1 MVNCIRED
9 ERMDRMYFGTAGIP
23 LSTGKRNTPE
33 GIRRVLELELDA
45 MELEFVRGVR
55 MSEGMGHD
63 AMAMAKKHDILLSAH
78 GPYYINLASEKED
91 VRKRSVERILN
102 TARTAWKCGGRS
114 ITFHGGYYY
123 KGDTEMTFGMV
134 KESLDQVMKILSDET
149 IDIRICPEVMGKSKS
164 FGKLPEIIRLC
175 EEVEGIHPC
184 IDFAHLHAL
193 KGGHNT
199 YEDHAYLFEEIEA
212 RLGGAELK
220 NLHTHISG
228 IEYGD
233 KGERRHLNL
242 DDSDMN
248 YRDLLKAMKDF
259 GCAGI
264 MICESPNIEE
274 DAIMLKRVYGGI

>member
-1 MVNCIRED
+1 MKK
-9 ERMDRMYFGTAGIP
+9 MYFGTAGIP

-33 GIRRVLELELDA
+33 GIRRVRELELDA

-55 MSEGMGHD
+55 MGDGLARDTMTAAREEG
-63 AMAMAKKHDILLSAH
+63 ILLTAH
-78 GPYYINLASEKED
+78 GPYYINLASEKDD
-91 VRKRSVERILN
+91 VRERSVERILN
-102 TARTAWKCGGRS
+102 TARTAGKCGGRS
-114 ITFHGGYYY
+114 ITFHAGYYY
-123 KGDTEMTFGMV
+123 KDDSERTFGMV
-134 KESLDQVMKILSDET
+134 KESLGRVMNILSDEK
-149 IDIRICPEVMGKSKS
+149 IDIRVCPEVMGKSKS

-199 YEDHAYLFEEIEA
+199 YEDHGYLFEEIEA

-274 DAIMLKRVYGGI
+274 DAIMLKREYESM